1 MKVLVLHGPNL
12 NMLGKRDPK
21 QYGTTTLNDIYE
33 MMKSEACD
41 MELTFL
47 QSNHEGDLIDRIHK
61 LDYDALII
69 NAGGLTHYSISLRDA
84 LDIFKGEKVE
94 VHLSNIYE
102 RESFRSV
109 NVIKDVMTKSI
120 VGKKEL
126 GYIEAIKYLR
136 EKLNN
141 WKN

>member
-21 QYGTTTLNDIYE
+21 QYGTTTLNDIYDLIKKTE
-33 MMKSEACD
+33 PSFEYD
-41 MELTFL
+41 FF
-47 QSNHEGDLIDRIHK
+47 QSNHEGDLIDKIHK

-84 LDIFKGEKVE
+84 LDIFKGEKIE

-102 RESFRSV
+102 REDFRKV
-109 NVIKDVMTKSI
+109 NVIKDVVTHSI

-126 GYIEAIKYLR
+126 GYVEAINYL
-136 EKLNN
+136 
-141 WKN
+141 KNKKSMI

>member
-33 MMKSEACD
+33 LMKKVEPSFDFE
-41 MELTFL
+41 FL

-94 VHLSNIYE
+94 VHLSDIYN
-102 RESFRSV
+102 REGFRKV
-109 NVIKDVMTKSI
+109 NVIKDVMTHSI
-120 VGKKEL
+120 VGMKEQ
-126 GYIEAIKYLR
+126 GYVEAINYL
-136 EKLNN
+136 
-141 WKN
+141 KNKKSMI

>member
-33 MMKSEACD
+33 MMKSEAYD

-141 WKN
+141 

>member
-21 QYGTTTLNDIYE
+21 QYGTTTLNDIYDLIKKTE
-33 MMKSEACD
+33 PNFEYD
-41 MELTFL
+41 FL

-84 LDIFKGEKVE
+84 LDIFKGEKIE

-102 RESFRSV
+102 REDFRKV
-109 NVIKDVMTKSI
+109 NVIKDVVTHSI

-126 GYIEAIKYLR
+126 GYVEAINYL
-136 EKLNN
+136 
-141 WKN
+141 KNKKSMI

>member
-1 MKVLVLHGPNL
+1 MKVLVLNGPNL

-21 QYGTTTLNDIYE
+21 QYGTVTLNDIYE
-33 MMKSEACD
+33 MMKNEGSD
-41 MELTFL
+41 MDFEFL

-61 LDYDALII
+61 LDYDAIII

-102 RESFRSV
+102 RESFRSN
-109 NVIKDVMTKSI
+109 NVIKDVVTHSI
-120 VGKKEL
+120 VGLKEF

-136 EKLNN
+136 GKINN
-141 WKN
+141 NN